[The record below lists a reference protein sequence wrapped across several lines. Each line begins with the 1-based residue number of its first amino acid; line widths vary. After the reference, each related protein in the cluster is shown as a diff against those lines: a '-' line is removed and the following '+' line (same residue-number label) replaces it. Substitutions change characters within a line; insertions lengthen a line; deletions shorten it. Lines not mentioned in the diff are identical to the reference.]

1 MVDLRLGK
9 EIKGGSCLV
18 VLGDAGFAGLWV
30 AAVCDSAG
38 VRRAGRWFR
47 RKELREA
54 AAEEESRGC
63 LVGLAAGAG
72 SAERGNGGCLGSSFA
87 SKGRGKMAGSRGWNL
102 GGCFFLCSLVLFEP
116 RERPSSG
123 WFREKENGGT
133 AWRPVSK
140 RGGSG
145 EEGKE
150 MVVPAGSEK

>member
-1 MVDLRLGK
+1 MCEREEMGAALVPLLLQ
-9 EIKGGSCLV
+9 KGGERWPGAEV
-18 VLGDAGFAGLWV
+18 GTLG
-30 AAVCDSAG
+30 AV
-38 VRRAGRWFR
+38 
-47 RKELREA
+47 
-54 AAEEESRGC
+54 
-63 LVGLAAGAG
+63 
-72 SAERGNGGCLGSSFA
+72 
-87 SKGRGKMAGSRGWNL
+87 
-102 GGCFFLCSLVLFEP
+102 FLCSLVLFEP

>member
-1 MVDLRLGK
+1 MG
-9 EIKGGSCLV
+9 
-18 VLGDAGFAGLWV
+18 
-30 AAVCDSAG
+30 AAVWC
-38 VRRAGRWFR
+38 VREREWALPWFLFCFKREGKDGREQRLEPW
-47 RKELREA
+47 
-54 AAEEESRGC
+54 
-63 LVGLAAGAG
+63 GL
-72 SAERGNGGCLGSSFA
+72 
-87 SKGRGKMAGSRGWNL
+87 
-102 GGCFFLCSLVLFEP
+102 FFLCSLVLFEP